1 MSSAEFVAGWLAGAA
16 GLALGH
22 PFDTVKV
29 RIQTQAGYRNILDCM
44 VRTYRHETFRGFFKG
59 MSFPLLSV
67 AVVNSVTF
75 GAYGNALLY
84 LCNTPCRDRHS
95 DPPSYAHVFMAG
107 SFSGLMQAVILAPVD
122 LIKVRLQNQNHPYG
136 RSRVVPEEAQPRY
149 RGPMHCSAVIFR
161 EEGFAGL
168 FRGGWA
174 LVLRDTPTMAVY
186 FLVYTGL
193 CRGMTTERQEP
204 GPVTVLLAGGCAG
217 TVSWALATP
226 MDVVKA
232 RLQMDGL
239 KQTEYRGVLDCV
251 VTSARKEGL
260 RVFLKALSLNAAR
273 AFPVNAVTFLSY
285 ESLLKVLC

>member
-136 RSRVVPEEAQPRY
+136 RSRVVPEEAQPRSLPGDDHGKAGA
-149 RGPMHCSAVIFR
+149 RPGDGSPRWRLRWDGFMGLGHPDGCGEGPFANGRAEADRVSRRPGLRRHQR
-161 EEGFAGL
+161 PEGGAAGL
-168 FRGGWA
+168 PEGAFSE
-174 LVLRDTPTMAVY
+174 
-186 FLVYTGL
+186 
-193 CRGMTTERQEP
+193 CRP
-204 GPVTVLLAGGCAG
+204 C
-217 TVSWALATP
+217 
-226 MDVVKA
+226 
-232 RLQMDGL
+232 
-239 KQTEYRGVLDCV
+239 
-251 VTSARKEGL
+251 
-260 RVFLKALSLNAAR
+260 
-273 AFPVNAVTFLSY
+273 FPSQRRHLP
-285 ESLLKVLC
+285 